1 MEDIT
6 KTIEAAKASVAG
18 VTDKIGASAFTASRS
33 AVEVSRKIDDE
44 GTPLRA
50 GIGFL
55 RESLNGFLAKGHGA
69 ATSASAE
76 VDGMVS
82 VVRAR
87 VAPAVAPAVA
97 HANQLRKSRPELLV
111 GAITA
116 PVLLLSVFGGKI
128 AMVRNGLSCA
138 VASGMAVY
146 GLNFWDQRDK

>member
-6 KTIEAAKASVAG
+6 KTLEAAKASVAG

-33 AVEVSRKIDDE
+33 AVEASRKIDDE

-87 VAPAVAPAVA
+87 VAPAVA